1 LGYEGADCSL
11 LLVDDRRMAE
21 FNACYR
27 GRKRTTDVL
36 SFPMGEGMGKGLH
49 PQILGDVVIS
59 VEAAR
64 RQAHVL
70 GHSLEMELST
80 LLIHG
85 ILHLVGYHHHRAEER
100 RRAMR
105 LQEEFLRRYFPTVR
119 T

>member
-1 LGYEGADCSL
+1 MGYEGADCSL
-11 LLVDDRRMAE
+11 LLVDDRRMTE
-21 FNACYR
+21 FNARYR

-36 SFPMGEGMGKGLH
+36 AFPMGEGRGKGLH

-59 VEAAR
+59 VEAAA

-105 LQEEFLRRYFPTVR
+105 LQEELLRRYFPTVR